1 MSTRATQVAELVA
14 IDVHADVHSSV
25 HDRPGERMQAGDVRI
40 RLR

>member
-14 IDVHADVHSSV
+14 IDVHAVVHSSV